1 MKNLLTNA
9 NYGKS
14 LNEISH
20 IRQTSF
26 NDLYNLIMEHA
37 IDLFTPATLLK
48 FIKNDFYNSFLFTF
62 Q

>member
-1 MKNLLTNA
+1 MMEKLMKNLLTNA

-37 IDLFTPATLLK
+37 IMKRDELQLVERQSE
-48 FIKNDFYNSFLFTF
+48 I
-62 Q
+62 